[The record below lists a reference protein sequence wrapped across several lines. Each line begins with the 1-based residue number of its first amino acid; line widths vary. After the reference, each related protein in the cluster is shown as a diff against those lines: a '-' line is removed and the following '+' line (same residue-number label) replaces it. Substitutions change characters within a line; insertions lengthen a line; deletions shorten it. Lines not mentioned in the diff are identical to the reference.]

1 MAHFEDLW
9 NEAEQLLA
17 ENTKVS
23 RLEELGREGEVKMRL
38 LGCVRQLQY
47 EDHRSDEEV
56 KSLMTRTMGKLL
68 LTLTQISMK
77 ENIDVFAAL
86 KDAVEAEKVYIFE
99 KRYK

>member
-38 LGCVRQLQY
+38 LGFVRQLQY